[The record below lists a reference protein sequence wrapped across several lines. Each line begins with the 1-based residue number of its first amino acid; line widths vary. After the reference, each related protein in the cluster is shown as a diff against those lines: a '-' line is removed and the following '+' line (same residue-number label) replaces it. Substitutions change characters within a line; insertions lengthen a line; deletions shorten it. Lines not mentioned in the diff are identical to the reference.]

1 MNWKI
6 RPATVADTVALLE
19 IYAPYVTD
27 TAITFEY
34 EIPSEAAFQQ
44 RIQTLLGRYPYLVAE
59 QAGQAVG
66 YAYAGPFHPRA
77 AYAWAAEVSIYLRRD
92 CRGQGL
98 GRTLYEQLETACRNM
113 GLQNLYACIAAPVS
127 PDPYLDDGS
136 VQFHTHM
143 GYALCGRF
151 QRCGYKF
158 GRWYDMVWMEKLLGS
173 HPSPAPELSIFP
185 S

>member
-66 YAYAGPFHPRA
+66 YAYVGPFHPRA
-77 AYAWAAEVSIYLRRD
+77 AYAGCEVSIYLRRD
-92 CRGQGL
+92 CRGQDW
-98 GRTLYEQLETACRNM
+98 
-113 GLQNLYACIAAPVS
+113 AAHYMNS
-127 PDPYLDDGS
+127 
-136 VQFHTHM
+136 
-143 GYALCGRF
+143 
-151 QRCGYKF
+151 
-158 GRWYDMVWMEKLLGS
+158 
-173 HPSPAPELSIFP
+173 
-185 S
+185 

>member
-66 YAYAGPFHPRA
+66 YAYAGPFHPRRPTPGLRRS
-77 AYAWAAEVSIYLRRD
+77 VSI
-92 CRGQGL
+92 CAGTAA
-98 GRTLYEQLETACRNM
+98 GRT
-113 GLQNLYACIAAPVS
+113 GP
-127 PDPYLDDGS
+127 
-136 VQFHTHM
+136 HT
-143 GYALCGRF
+143 
-151 QRCGYKF
+151 
-158 GRWYDMVWMEKLLGS
+158 
-173 HPSPAPELSIFP
+173 I
-185 S
+185 

>member
-66 YAYAGPFHPRA
+66 YAYAGPFHPRRPTPGLRRSVSICAGTA
-77 AYAWAAEVSIYLRRD
+77 AGRDWAAHYMNSWRRHAVIW
-92 CRGQGL
+92 
-98 GRTLYEQLETACRNM
+98 ACRISM
-113 GLQNLYACIAAPVS
+113 PGIAAPVS

-173 HPSPAPELSIFP
+173 HPIPAPELSIFP

>member
-77 AYAWAAEVSIYLRRD
+77 AYGWAAEVSIYLRRD

-173 HPSPAPELSIFP
+173 HPIPAPELSIFP